1 MLRPGGLRR
10 ALFGS
15 LLGSYLA
22 ACEAT
27 APQARPAPPP
37 PEPTEK
43 RWADTPVTEA
53 FLPAPAPVLHE
64 AAIVK
69 VEAAA
74 DVKEVVT
81 EDVKQQAPAAGTP
94 AASRPRRRPVFEGTG
109 VLIAP
114 KPVPGM
120 TPAPAYPES
129 ARLAGESGVVVIRVT
144 VSEEGEPLAALVEE
158 SSGHAALDAAATE
171 AVLRWRFKPGT
182 WQGKAVELDLLV
194 PFRFDLK
201 AAKKP

>member
-22 ACEAT
+22 ACGAT
-27 APQARPAPPP
+27 APQPRPASPP
-37 PEPTEK
+37 PEPTET
-43 RWADTPVTEA
+43 RWVDAPVTEA
-53 FLPAPAPVLHE
+53 FLPAPAFREEPV
-64 AAIVK
+64 VK

-74 DVKEVVT
+74 EVKEVVA
-81 EDVKQQAPAAGTP
+81 ENVKQEAPAAATP

-109 VLIAP
+109 VLVAP
-114 KPVPGM
+114 KPIPGK

-129 ARLAGESGVVVIRVT
+129 ARLAGKSGVVVVRVT

-158 SSGHAALDAAATE
+158 SSGHAPLDAAAAET
-171 AVLRWRFKPGT
+171 ALRWRFKPGT

-194 PFRFDLK
+194 PFRFNLK
-201 AAKKP
+201 TAKKP